1 MTLYDLA
8 NETTVQGNIRI
19 SQWKDDEEKIL
30 LVKKDVEDFHCP
42 LKLEGKRVLYIFCP
56 GDGYLHIEVE

>member
-8 NETTVQGNIRI
+8 NSTTVQGDIRVSKWI
-19 SQWKDDEEKIL
+19 GDEEKVL
-30 LVKKDVEDFHCP
+30 LLKKRVEDFHCP
-42 LKLEGKRVLYIFCP
+42 LKLESKRVLYIFCP